1 MQKIKI
7 DLGCEWSVR
16 CVLLVNVWLLA
27 DRVMVPRLQK
37 EALLLLENAWGRDR
51 DFPTSQYER
60 IYRKTTQDSPLRKC
74 IVNMWP
80 DRIISNSDLYPRE
93 LLVDIINRLGPI
105 KRELEDE
112 LLAPF
117 SCGFDDPHHG
127 LFGEDIE
134 PPMGENGQSDD
145 DTLDGFQLGRTKRK
159 LGQTGFSEENR
170 RESNA

>member
-1 MQKIKI
+1 MQRIKI
-7 DLGCEWSVR
+7 DSGCEWPVR

-27 DRVMVPRLQK
+27 DRVMVPRLQE
-37 EALLLLENAWGRDR
+37 EALLLLENAGRKDR
-51 DFPTSQYER
+51 EFPPSQYER

-112 LLAPF
+112 LHAPF
-117 SCGFDDPHHG
+117 PWGFDDSHHD
-127 LFGEDIE
+127 LFDEDIE
-134 PPMGENGQSDD
+134 PPMGENRQSND
-145 DTLDGFQLGRTKRK
+145 DTLDGLQLGRTKRK
-159 LGQTGFSEENR
+159 LDQTGFSEENR